1 MDLIYGIIYGIL
13 AQILT
18 FFQLQGNVKWNLYER
33 YPIIVLLSA
42 IPTTWLFIK
51 SVYHIVLAFDGDLW
65 PSRLIG
71 FGIGVIVFTLM
82 SYLLFNETINL
93 KTLISLFLSIVIILI
108 QLHK

>member
-1 MDLIYGIIYGIL
+1 MNLIYGIVYGIL

-18 FFQLQGNVKWNLYER
+18 FFQLQGNVKWNLYEK
-33 YPIIVLLSA
+33 YPVMVLLSA

-51 SVYHIVLAFDGDLW
+51 SVQYIVMHFGGDLW

-71 FGIGVIVFTLM
+71 FGIGVIVFSFM

-93 KTLISLFLSIVIILI
+93 KTVISLILSVIIILI
-108 QLHK
+108 QLYF